1 MPKKDPPK
9 PPEMPTA
16 PFFMGTYGDMVTLLF
31 ALFVI
36 LYSMSNMDPILFE
49 NASKAM
55 KGAFGI
61 LEAQESPVKSKAI
74 KITDI
79 EVQRRMSEYES
90 MLDMEQ
96 VIKELDMVDKITVQ
110 QTEQGA
116 VIRFSDE
123 VLFKKGSAKLR
134 PEAFD
139 ILRSVGIKL
148 LEKNPK
154 SIEVEGHTDSTPI
167 RSRQFPSNWELSS
180 ARATSV
186 VKFLISVVNIDPSK
200 LQATGHGEF
209 KPIAPNNSRSNMAKN
224 RRVEV
229 VVTDRSY
236 STNILK

>member
-1 MPKKDPPK
+1 
-9 PPEMPTA
+9 
-16 PFFMGTYGDMVTLLF
+16 
-31 ALFVI
+31 
-36 LYSMSNMDPILFE
+36 
-49 NASKAM
+49 M
-55 KGAFGI
+55 KSI
-61 LEAQESPVKSKAI
+61 Q
-74 KITDI
+74 
-79 EVQRRMSEYES
+79 Q
-90 MLDMEQ
+90 
-96 VIKELDMVDKITVQ
+96 ELDMVDKITVQ
-110 QTEQGA
+110 QTEEGA

-123 VLFKKGSAKLR
+123 VLFRKGSAKLR

-186 VKFLISVVNIDPSK
+186 VKFLISIVNIDPSK

-209 KPIAPNNSRSNMAKN
+209 KPIAPNNTRSNMAKN

>member
-1 MPKKDPPK
+1 
-9 PPEMPTA
+9 
-16 PFFMGTYGDMVTLLF
+16 MVTGR
-31 ALFVI
+31 
-36 LYSMSNMDPILFE
+36 SR
-49 NASKAM
+49 
-55 KGAFGI
+55 
-61 LEAQESPVKSKAI
+61 VKS
-74 KITDI
+74 
-79 EVQRRMSEYES
+79 ERLS
-90 MLDMEQ
+90 
-96 VIKELDMVDKITVQ
+96 
-110 QTEQGA
+110 
-116 VIRFSDE
+116 
-123 VLFKKGSAKLR
+123 LR

-186 VKFLISVVNIDPSK
+186 VKFLISIVNIDPSK

-209 KPIAPNNSRSNMAKN
+209 KPIAPNNTRSNMAKN

>member
-1 MPKKDPPK
+1 MPKKESIK
-9 PPEMPTA
+9 PPDMPTA

-36 LYSMSNMDPILFE
+36 LYSMSDMDPKLFE

-61 LEAQESPVKSKAI
+61 LPAQESPMKSTAI

-79 EVQRRMSEYES
+79 DVTRRMSEYES

-110 QTEQGA
+110 QTEAGA
-116 VIRFSDE
+116 IIRFTDE
-123 VLFKKGSAKLR
+123 VLFRKGSALLR

-139 ILRSVGIKL
+139 VLRAVGVKL
-148 LEKNPK
+148 QEKNPK

-186 VKFLISVVNIDPSK
+186 VKFFINIVEIDPSK
-200 LQATGHGEF
+200 LQATGHGEY
-209 KPIAPNNSRSNMAKN
+209 KPIAPNNNRINMAKN
-224 RRVEV
+224 RRVEII
-229 VVTDRSY
+229 VTDRSFK
-236 STNILK
+236 TNILK